1 MWVSAQITQRKKKDL
16 TSEINH
22 YLQMRSPLSA
32 WQLFRHSPTGRWH
45 DAVRIQSI
53 ELSPSLC
60 VRAGTR
66 SRGHRESF
74 AVTGSVAG
82 PASLPGNRSDSV
94 PHPYKFCYLGPHL
107 ALYMGTGDLNSHPW
121 RMDSKHPYPLSYLP
135 SPVLSLPSLMT
146 ASHTISSK
154 CLS

>member
-1 MWVSAQITQRKKKDL
+1 MRVSAQITQRKKRRNPGNKSL
-16 TSEINH
+16 TIYRWGVHCLPGSYSDTVPLVADMTQSESN
-22 YLQMRSPLSA
+22 
-32 WQLFRHSPTGRWH
+32 
-45 DAVRIQSI
+45 QS
-53 ELSPSLC
+53 SSLLPC
-60 VRAGTR
+60 ACAPAQGL
-66 SRGHRESF
+66 ESF

>member
-1 MWVSAQITQRKKKDL
+1 MWVSAQITQRKKRHNLGNKSL
-16 TSEINH
+16 TIYRWGVHCLPGS
-22 YLQMRSPLSA
+22 YSD
-32 WQLFRHSPTGRWH
+32 SPTGRWH

-74 AVTGSVAG
+74 AVTGSVAE

-94 PHPYKFCYLGPHL
+94 PHPFKFCYLGPHL

-135 SPVLSLPSLMT
+135 SPMLSLPSLMT